1 MSGWQQRAIELYKSG
16 LGSVKIAE
24 ELGRSHGSVR
34 SYLYRWR
41 KANGMVL
48 AGVKEGKEE
57 KGPSIS
63 DHGEYYI
70 VQTELRRVEI
80 TKADLYLLKQLY
92 CEQKMTI
99 NAVCREL
106 DIPRQDFILIKTAF
120 GITKDDVP
128 YLDEDL
134 EGDIDQLVEE
144 SLERKKH
151 QYFVKLQQKEVEHA
165 LKELEQYRK
174 QDYQLQKIHEL
185 VSNHEWNIPRV
196 SPIKRVRSGLMLEV
210 PIVDLHLSKLA
221 WEPETG
227 ENYDSKIAERRFM
240 DVISD
245 IVDRAQN
252 YAFEQIVFPVGN
264 DFFNFNDIY
273 GNTTQGT
280 QQDHDSRWQKMYM
293 KGNELLIA
301 AIDTLSQIAPVQ
313 VFQIPGNH
321 DTQVS
326 WYAVFN
332 LASWYRHN
340 ENVRVD
346 TRPNARKYVEFGKCL
361 IGFTHGDKER
371 KRIFGNMQI
380 EAPEA
385 WGRTLFREWHLGHL
399 HSEQVKEEHGVKVR
413 NLSSVTA
420 TDSWHYTSGYVG
432 AIATSQSF
440 VWDKERGLREIW
452 YSPVRVD
459 PS

>member
-1 MSGWQQRAIELYKSG
+1 MSDWRQRAIELYEAG
-16 LGSVKIAE
+16 LGAVKIAE

-41 KANGMVL
+41 KTNGMVL

-63 DHGEYYI
+63 DQGEYYI
-70 VQTELRRVEI
+70 VRTELRRVEI

-106 DIPRQDFILIKTAF
+106 DIPRRDFFLIKTAF

-165 LKELEQYRK
+165 FKELEQYRK

-185 VSNHEWNIPRV
+185 VLKHEWNIPRV

-245 IVDRAQN
+245 IVDRTQN
-252 YAFEQIVFPVGN
+252 HTFEQIVFPVGN

-280 QQDHDSRWQKMYM
+280 QQDNDSRWQKMYM

-301 AIDTLSQIAPVQ
+301 AIDTLSQIAPVR

-332 LASWYRHN
+332 LASWYRNN
-340 ENVRVD
+340 ENVCVD

-452 YSPVRVD
+452 YSPIKAD

>member
-1 MSGWQQRAIELYKSG
+1 
-16 LGSVKIAE
+16 
-24 ELGRSHGSVR
+24 
-34 SYLYRWR
+34 
-41 KANGMVL
+41 
-48 AGVKEGKEE
+48 
-57 KGPSIS
+57 
-63 DHGEYYI
+63 
-70 VQTELRRVEI
+70 
-80 TKADLYLLKQLY
+80 
-92 CEQKMTI
+92 MTI

-196 SPIKRVRSGLMLEV
+196 SPIRRVRSGLMLEV

-273 GNTTQGT
+273 GNTTKGT
-280 QQDHDSRWQKMYM
+280 QQDNDSRWQKMYM

-301 AIDTLSQIAPVQ
+301 AIDALSQIAPVQ

>member
-1 MSGWQQRAIELYKSG
+1 
-16 LGSVKIAE
+16 
-24 ELGRSHGSVR
+24 
-34 SYLYRWR
+34 
-41 KANGMVL
+41 MVL

-57 KGPSIS
+57 KRPSIS

-70 VQTELRRVEI
+70 IQTELRRVEI

-196 SPIKRVRSGLMLEV
+196 SPIRRVRSGLMLEV

-280 QQDHDSRWQKMYM
+280 QQDNDSRWQKMYM

-301 AIDTLSQIAPVQ
+301 AIDALSQIAPVQ

-361 IGFTHGDKER
+361 IGFTHGDKEG

>member
-1 MSGWQQRAIELYKSG
+1 MSDWRQRAIELYKAG
-16 LGSVKIAE
+16 LGPVKIAE
-24 ELGRSHGSVR
+24 ELGRSHGSIR

-41 KANGMVL
+41 KANGMIL

-165 LKELEQYRK
+165 FKELEQYRK

-185 VSNHEWNIPRV
+185 VLNHEWNIPRV

-273 GNTTQGT
+273 GNTTKGT
-280 QQDHDSRWQKMYM
+280 QQDNDSRWQKMYM

-346 TRPNARKYVEFGKCL
+346 TRPNTRKYVEFGKCL

-452 YSPVRVD
+452 YSPVKAD